1 MKNLNAVDVK
11 KIMVK
16 DTALYLPAKIIE
28 GLIGLVTITL
38 YTKFF
43 TPEVY
48 GYYGFITTT
57 VNILSFL
64 LLGWLIQSVYR
75 YVNAYDGGKKQV
87 LFYSTSF
94 TLWCSI
100 NGLILVLGV
109 LGILIVNRGSE
120 RWVTELFILSLLM
133 FITYNTMQI
142 FISLLSATR
151 RTKLLLFTSICSVAA
166 KLLLTVFFVYQYK
179 TNSFTPAAA
188 VLSNILV
195 DSSIILLIGF
205 RLKITRYIR
214 FSFFSSKVLKKFFAY
229 GMPLV
234 LVNMTNSLLS
244 LSDRYIITPFAG
256 ADQLGIYHANYTISS
271 TLFTLILSA
280 VMRGV
285 FPVIL
290 KNWRQNTKEQTE
302 QLLSQAVRYYLMI
315 SLPALF
321 GLCVL
326 AKTISSLFLDK
337 AYFENGFVIIWV
349 AAGMFFFGLAEYS
362 NKAWELNQKT
372 RPLFFNSL
380 ISSVVNITIN
390 LLLVPVFGYRV
401 AAVST
406 ALSYLLYLLLSL
418 IRSRKIL
425 KIHFK
430 LPSVIKILTSCIL
443 MSIVVYLLIRVFSPS
458 VVVLLAIVLLGVL
471 VYFVSLFLLKE
482 IASEVNT
489 FLQWVRQRK
498 AGSN

>member
-1 MKNLNAVDVK
+1 MK
-11 KIMVK
+11 KIMAK
-16 DTALYLPAKIIE
+16 DTALFLPAKIIE
-28 GLIGLVTITL
+28 GLIGLATITL

-43 TPEVY
+43 APEVY

-75 YVNAYDGGKKQV
+75 YVNTFDNGKKRY
-87 LFYSTSF
+87 LFFSTAF

-100 NGLILVLGV
+100 NGIILVLGAV
-109 LGILIVNRGSE
+109 GIFIVNRGSE
-120 RWVTELFILSLLM
+120 RWVTELYILSLLM
-133 FITYNTMQI
+133 FVTYNTMQI
-142 FISLLSATR
+142 FINLLSATR
-151 RTKLLLFTSICSVAA
+151 RKKLLLFTSICSVAA
-166 KLLLTVFFVYQYK
+166 KLLLTVFFVYRYK

-188 VLSNILV
+188 VLSNVLV

-214 FSFFSSKVLKKFFAY
+214 FSFFSAKVFKKFLAY
-229 GMPLV
+229 GIPLV
-234 LVNMTNSLLS
+234 MVNLTNSLLS

-256 ADQLGIYHANYTISS
+256 ADQLGIYHANYSISS
-271 TLFTLILSA
+271 TVFTLILSA

-290 KNWRQNTKEQTE
+290 KNWRQSTKEQTE
-302 QLLSQAVRYYLMI
+302 HLLSQAVRYYLMI
-315 SLPALF
+315 SMPALF
-321 GLCVL
+321 GLSAL
-326 AKTISSLFLDK
+326 AKTLSALFLDK

-372 RPLFFNSL
+372 KPLFYNSL
-380 ISSVVNITIN
+380 ISSLVNIAIN
-390 LLLVPVFGYRV
+390 LLLVPVYGYRV

-406 ALSYLLYLLLSL
+406 AISYLLYLLLSL

-430 LPSVIKILTSCIL
+430 PASIVKILISCIL
-443 MSIVVYLLIRVFSPS
+443 MTIVVCLLLRLLSPS
-458 VVVLLAIVLLGVL
+458 ITVLVAVVLLGCL
-471 VYFVSLFLLKE
+471 VYFASLFLLKE
-482 IASEVNT
+482 IDSEVNT
-489 FLQWVRQRK
+489 FLNWVKQRK
-498 AGSN
+498 AGG

>member
-1 MKNLNAVDVK
+1 MKNLNDADAK

-16 DTALYLPAKIIE
+16 DTALFLPAKIIE
-28 GLIGLVTITL
+28 GLIGLATITL

-43 TPEVY
+43 VPEVY

-75 YVNAYDGGKKQV
+75 YVNSFDGSKKRV
-87 LFYSTSF
+87 LFYSTTF

-100 NGLILVLGV
+100 NGIILILGLLGV
-109 LGILIVNRGSE
+109 FIISRGNE
-120 RWVTELFILSLLM
+120 RWFTELFILSLLM

-142 FISLLSATR
+142 FTSLLSATR

-166 KLLLTVFFVYQYK
+166 KLLFTIFFVYQFK
-179 TNSFTPAAA
+179 TNTFTPAVA

-195 DSSIILLIGF
+195 DTAIILLIGF
-205 RLKITRYIR
+205 RLKVTRYIR
-214 FSFFSSKVLKKFFAY
+214 FTFFSSKVLKKFFAY
-229 GMPLV
+229 GIPLV
-234 LVNMTNSLLS
+234 MVNITNSLLS

-285 FPVIL
+285 FPIIL
-290 KNWRQNTKEQTE
+290 SNFRQNTKEQTE

-315 SLPALF
+315 SMPALF
-321 GLCVL
+321 GLSAL
-326 AKTISSLFLDK
+326 SKTLSRLFLDK

-372 RPLFFNSL
+372 KPLFFNSL
-380 ISSVVNITIN
+380 ISSVVNIAIN
-390 LLLVPVFGYRV
+390 LLLVPVYGYRV

-406 ALSYLLYLLLSL
+406 ALSYFIYLLLSL

-430 LPSVIKILTSCIL
+430 LSSVTKILISCIL
-443 MSIVVYLLIRVFSPS
+443 MSIVVFLLLRVFSPS
-458 VVVLLAIVLLGVL
+458 VISLLVTALVGCL
-471 VYFVSLFLLKE
+471 VYFVSLFLSKE
-482 IASEVNT
+482 ITSELNT
-489 FLQWVRQRK
+489 FLHWIKQRK
-498 AGSN
+498 AGG

>member
-1 MKNLNAVDVK
+1 MKKTNAVEMK

-16 DTALYLPAKIIE
+16 DTALFLPAKIIE

-43 TPEVY
+43 VPEIY

-57 VNILSFL
+57 VNIMSFL

-75 YVNAYDGGKKQV
+75 YVNSFDGGKKQV

-100 NGLILVLGV
+100 NGIILILGLLGV
-109 LGILIVNRGSE
+109 FFIGKGNE
-120 RWVTELFILSLLM
+120 PWVTQLYVLSLLM

-142 FISLLSATR
+142 FTSLLSATR
-151 RTKLLLFTSICSVAA
+151 RTKLLLFTSIFSVAA
-166 KLLLTVFFVYQYK
+166 KLLFTVFFVYQYK
-179 TNSFTPAAA
+179 TNTFTPAAA
-188 VLSNILV
+188 VLSNVLV
-195 DSSIILLIGF
+195 DTFIIVLIGF

-234 LVNMTNSLLS
+234 LVNITNSLLS
-244 LSDRYIITPFAG
+244 LSDRYVITSFAG
-256 ADQLGIYHANYTISS
+256 AEQLGVYHANYTISS

-290 KNWRQNTKEQTE
+290 RNWRQNTKEQTE
-302 QLLSQAVRYYLMI
+302 HLLSQAVRYYLMI

-321 GLCVL
+321 GLSML
-326 AKTISSLFLDK
+326 SKTVSSLFLDP
-337 AYFENGFVIIWV
+337 AYFEDGFVIIWV

-380 ISSVVNITIN
+380 ISSLVNVLIN
-390 LLLVPVFGYRV
+390 LLLVPVYGYRI
-401 AAVST
+401 AAIST
-406 ALSYLLYLLLSL
+406 ALAYFLYLMLSL
-418 IRSRKIL
+418 LRGRKIL
-425 KIHFK
+425 KINFNVI
-430 LPSVIKILTSCIL
+430 SVAKILFSCIL
-443 MSIVVYLLIRVFSPS
+443 MS
-458 VVVLLAIVLLGVL
+458 VVVTLLLRSFTASVPVLVLIVLTGCA
-471 VYFVSLFLLKE
+471 VYFASLFVLKE
-482 IASEVNT
+482 LQSEINAFMNWLKKKGT
-489 FLQWVRQRK
+489 
-498 AGSN
+498 